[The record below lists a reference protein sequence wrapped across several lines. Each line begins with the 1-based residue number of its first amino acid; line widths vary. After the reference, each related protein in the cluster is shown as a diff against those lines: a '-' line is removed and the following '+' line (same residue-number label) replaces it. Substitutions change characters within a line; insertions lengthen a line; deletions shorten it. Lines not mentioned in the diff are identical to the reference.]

1 MKQYLKMSGY
11 FIGNVSINADGQICD
26 DKHFRGSTD
35 IAQDYYEPIC
45 HAINSHDE
53 LVEMNKDLLKTL
65 KNALEECEFEIRHGG
80 QVCVDTYAIR
90 KAIEMAEG
98 SAA

>member
-1 MKQYLKMSGY
+1 MKDYLKMSDY
-11 FIGNVSINADGQICD
+11 FVGEIEPDDVVILDGCLPVIV
-26 DKHFRGSTD
+26 FASSEE
-35 IAQDYYEPIC
+35 AAA

-53 LVEMNKDLLKTL
+53 LVDMNNELLKTL

-80 QVCVDTYAIR
+80 RVCVDTYAIR

-98 SAA
+98 GAA

>member
-1 MKQYLKMSGY
+1 MKKYLKVGSAFDGG
-11 FIGNVSINADGQICD
+11 IGFSVRHSNEQVRIG
-26 DKHFRGSTD
+26 T
-35 IAQDYYEPIC
+35 

-53 LVEMNKDLLKTL
+53 LVEMNKELLKTL

-98 SAA
+98 GAI

>member
-1 MKQYLKMSGY
+1 MKQYLKMSDVFNLPVRHETLEVY
-11 FIGNVSINADGQICD
+11 CKESIVSLEDTERKTA
-26 DKHFRGSTD
+26 
-35 IAQDYYEPIC
+35 

-53 LVEMNKDLLKTL
+53 LVEMNKELLKTL
-65 KNALEECEFEIRHGG
+65 KNALKECEFEIRHGG